1 MLYTFDAFRRR
12 RANEHLRTRM
22 REQVAELGT
31 PVRHVHR
38 LQRRAERADRR
49 VAQQVFG
56 NVRQLHRDDVAALYA
71 ELAQTFGKAQRAVA
85 KFQI

>member
-1 MLYTFDAFRRR
+1 MLYALDAFRRR
-12 RANEHLRTRM
+12 RANENLRTRM

-49 VAQQVFG
+49 VAQQVLG
-56 NVRQLHRDDVAALYA
+56 GIGQLHRNDMAALYA
-71 ELAQTFGKAQRAVA
+71 ELVQTFGKAQRAVA
-85 KFQI
+85 EFQI